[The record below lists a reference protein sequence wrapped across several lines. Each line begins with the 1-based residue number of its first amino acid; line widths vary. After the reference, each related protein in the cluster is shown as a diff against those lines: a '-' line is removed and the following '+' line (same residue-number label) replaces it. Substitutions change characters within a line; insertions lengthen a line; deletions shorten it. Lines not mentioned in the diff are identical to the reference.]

1 MIRFSALLRREGL
14 PVTLSQTTDG
24 VRALEVLDVGDRDEL
39 RHGLRTVFIG
49 RPEEVPAFD
58 RCFDTFWRQPSEAE
72 AGLPGLVQ
80 PTREGEDDAA
90 PSASTQKREA
100 LALETWGTEEES
112 ESDEPLGVPAVSD
125 QEALTGRD
133 FSTFTP
139 DQLDEVYRI
148 TGHIARALARPLTLP
163 RRAGGRRAR
172 LVGRDADRRISC
184 RVQPGVV
191 ARGRSR
197 DDRDRALRRLGHGRA
212 RPPGRRAPAHQAPRR
227 ARDLAESLAR
237 QSLVRAAHPGHGRG
251 AAPRR
256 RFCRCAQS
264 CLPARSRGPLDAVTR
279 SPTFA
284 VRSTARRPGC
294 GR

>member
-24 VRALEVLDVGDRDEL
+24 VRALEVRDGGARDEL
-39 RHGLRTVFIG
+39 RLGLRTVFIG

-139 DQLDEVYRI
+139 DQLDEVYRL
-148 TGHIARALARPLTLP
+148 TVQIARRLA
-163 RRAGGRRAR
+163 GRH
-172 LVGRDADRRISC
+172 ADRRISC
-184 RVQPGVV
+184 TVQPRVV
-191 ARGRSR
+191 ARGRSP

-294 GR
+294 GSSASGCRRPGRFA

>member
-39 RHGLRTVFIG
+39 RLGLRTVFIG

-58 RCFDTFWRQPSEAE
+58 RCFDTFWRQQSEAE

-90 PSASTQKREA
+90 SSASTQKREA

-112 ESDEPLGVPAVSD
+112 ESDEPLGGPAVSD
-125 QEALTGRD
+125 QEALTGRG

-139 DQLDEVYRI
+139 DQLDQACRL
-148 TGHIARALARPLTLP
+148 TGQIAR
-163 RRAGGRRAR
+163 RRAR
-172 LVGRDADRRISC
+172 RVGPRRGP
-184 RVQPGVV
+184 V
-191 ARGRSR
+191 
-197 DDRDRALRRLGHGRA
+197 
-212 RPPGRRAPAHQAPRR
+212 APRGGAHLR
-227 ARDLAESLAR
+227 LAR
-237 QSLVRAAHPGHGRG
+237 HAN
-251 AAPRR
+251 PRR
-256 RFCRCAQS
+256 R
-264 CLPARSRGPLDAVTR
+264 
-279 SPTFA
+279 
-284 VRSTARRPGC
+284 